1 MNSMKVILALRK
13 FSIFCKEVKCFTPVL
28 AENIIPELG
37 ASAFTKKNAY
47 DYLRP
52 NTIIDQVVEAISIIE
67 IDIVGKM
74 TVLSAPK
81 SYDEVS

>member
-1 MNSMKVILALRK
+1 MKVILALRK
-13 FSIFCKEVKCFTPVL
+13 FSIFCKEGDCCTLVL
-28 AENIIPELG
+28 AENIIPELS
-37 ASAFTKKNAY
+37 ASALTKKNAY

-52 NTIIDQVVEAISIIE
+52 YTIIDHVVEVISIIE

-74 TVLSAPK
+74 TVLSSPG